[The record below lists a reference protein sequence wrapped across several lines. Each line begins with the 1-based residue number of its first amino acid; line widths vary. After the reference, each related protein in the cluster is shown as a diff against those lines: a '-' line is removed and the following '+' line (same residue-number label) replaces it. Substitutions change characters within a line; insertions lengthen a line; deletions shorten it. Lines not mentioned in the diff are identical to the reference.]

1 MGRSKMIEQPLPP
14 ITLVAASDAR
24 RRNAYEQFLTELRN
38 RGAADI
44 AFIEGPLAE
53 APAHGFVLLDA
64 DADTSSRIEKLDPI
78 TRQSLSPRIVLMRAR
93 RGTLHQDLEQ
103 YQLAA
108 AIEEFR
114 YFHWQTHPASG
125 DGEGVYGRKEVAA
138 SLGADCIGGSPAETD
153 HYCLIRS
160 SRFVDLPSLL
170 AGYLREYAALFKI
183 C

>member
-1 MGRSKMIEQPLPP
+1 MIEQPLPP

-44 AFIEGPLAE
+44 AFIEGPLEE

-183 C
+183 R